1 MPLGGKAF
9 RLLMQAEKRDI
20 VTAHD
25 GAGEL
30 LDGNVVIAPGL
41 CEAPD
46 YVKVG
51 RSSFMRRLRL
61 QESA

>member
-1 MPLGGKAF
+1 M
-9 RLLMQAEKRDI
+9 LLMQAEKRDI

-25 GAGEL
+25 GAGE
-30 LDGNVVIAPGL
+30 IARRQRSHCAPGL

-51 RSSFMRRLRL
+51 RSAFMRRLRL